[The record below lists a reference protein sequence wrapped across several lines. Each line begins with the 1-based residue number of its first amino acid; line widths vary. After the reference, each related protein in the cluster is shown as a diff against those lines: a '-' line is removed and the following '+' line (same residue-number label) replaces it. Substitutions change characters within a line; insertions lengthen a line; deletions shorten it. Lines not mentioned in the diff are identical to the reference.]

1 MRRRQQR
8 RGDRAAGRAA
18 GQLACAPL
26 YHRAVHAIR
35 VDALEF
41 LFAVKG
47 TPPLWCCGVRPAN
60 EGEMRKGVVRG
71 LLPVDLHY
79 GLEFSICQLVS
90 G

>member
-1 MRRRQQR
+1 
-8 RGDRAAGRAA
+8 
-18 GQLACAPL
+18 
-26 YHRAVHAIR
+26 

-41 LFAVKG
+41 LFAFNNVAIKLSFIVDPTAVKG